1 MSIRFKYT
9 VFITVVILPDF
20 IHCHSMPFLS
30 SLTCIYN
37 LQGSTADSIMD
48 SILHSLPVELANWT
62 IPKAGSLGKIR
73 IIQTGNLSRACP
85 TTLNETVTKGLSTFV
100 FSACLNVTGALI
112 RLEGSSLTVSIGLAS
127 LKVSLQITKS
137 VKPAPRLTLSIPLW
151 KNVNA
156 EGSSLIS
163 IFLNYSSLVKPILQG
178 LINSELQKIKW
189 NM

>member
-1 MSIRFKYT
+1 
-9 VFITVVILPDF
+9 
-20 IHCHSMPFLS
+20 MPFLS

-85 TTLNETVTKGLSTFV
+85 TTLNETVTKGPSTFV

-112 RLEGSSLTVSIGLAS
+112 TLEDSSLTVSIGLAS

-137 VKPAPRLTLSIPLW
+137 LKPAPRLNLSIPLW
-151 KNVNA
+151 TNISV
-156 EGSSLIS
+156 EGSSFFSIAAS
-163 IFLNYSSLVKPILQG
+163 IFLKYSSLVKPILQG